1 MKLTWPRRALALTNS
16 TATMVAYRKSSQ
28 STFQAGEGRGHEE
41 LLAVDGVGREL
52 TFFPERERG
61 VTTAKLWWMT
71 PCPQAH
77 RQH

>member
-1 MKLTWPRRALALTNS
+1 MKGALALMNS
-16 TATMVAYRKSSQ
+16 TATLVAYRKSSQ

-41 LLAVDGVGREL
+41 LLAVDGVGRGEL
-52 TFFPERERG
+52 IFFWERERG